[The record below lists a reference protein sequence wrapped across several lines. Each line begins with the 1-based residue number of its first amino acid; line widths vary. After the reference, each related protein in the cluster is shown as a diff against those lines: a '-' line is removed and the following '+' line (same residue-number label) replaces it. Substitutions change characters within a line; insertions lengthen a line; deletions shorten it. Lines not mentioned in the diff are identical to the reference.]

1 MGIIVDLIIIGIIAL
16 SVFLGYRKGLV
27 ALGVKLFAVI
37 IAIVVTALLYQPV
50 SNLIINTTGID
61 EAIENAILE
70 KTSEIMIEERDEN
83 PELANELISGARDG
97 LLPEAARE
105 LSINAVR
112 ALTMITLF
120 IAVRIGL
127 KFVTALANLVAK
139 LPIINQINK
148 AGGIA
153 YGLVRGL
160 LIVYVAL
167 LLVGF
172 MGGINSQNTM
182 YKSVNQSLVG
192 KTMMENNLLQIFFK

>member
-1 MGIIVDLIIIGIIAL
+1 MGITVDLIIIGIIAI
-16 SVFLGYRKGLV
+16 SIFLGYRKGLV
-27 ALGVKLFAVI
+27 ALAVKLFAVI

-50 SNLIINTTGID
+50 SNLIINTTEID

-112 ALTMITLF
+112 ALTMVILF

-139 LPIINQINK
+139 LPIIKQINK

-153 YGLVRGL
+153 YGLARGI

-182 YKSVNQSLVG
+182 YKSVNQSFVG
-192 KTMMENNLLQIFFK
+192 KTMMENNLLQIFF